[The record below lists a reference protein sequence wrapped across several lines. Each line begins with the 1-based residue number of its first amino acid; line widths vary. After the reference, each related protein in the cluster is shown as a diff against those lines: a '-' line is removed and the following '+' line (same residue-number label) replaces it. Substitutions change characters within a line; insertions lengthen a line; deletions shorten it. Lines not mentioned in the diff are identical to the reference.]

1 MAANDK
7 VSNEAYTTEY
17 LVTDFGDESGFVCS
31 GNAIL
36 RGGVLTADLAA
47 VSSVTLSHWIS
58 LFGKPTQL
66 KLTVRGGAPG
76 YTLRL
81 SIDSHF
87 QSFSRVIGT
96 LDGGEKVFSFPPPPE
111 GWEHSGAAEGQI
123 SHPLRVSALVL
134 DRNEGPPARTEVAL
148 QSLTCTTDILKRDA
162 VTLMAAMKET
172 GTSGVSR
179 TFAATCTAW
188 NLLDTDANG
197 TLSMIVRDWDEN
209 VLQERSRPWTLPA
222 KGRRTVFT
230 WEAAVPERLN
240 FADVEFR
247 FTAEGPHEAAT
258 RASYTKPLVPLRFTA
273 EGLDESISRANQTK
287 TVEESGDASLRPG
300 SPWGMGV
307 YLYRYGDDLAG
318 RSLMDRAAELAQAA
332 GVKWTR
338 EEFNWAR
345 MEPQRGQ
352 FDFSSYDVVVDTA
365 RRHGISVYGLL
376 AYWTD
381 WTKPYTEEGIND
393 FCRWTRAT
401 VHHFK
406 DRVKHWEIYN
416 EPNIFFWEGPKE
428 MYPVLVKKCYSAI
441 KQEDPEAQVLAVST
455 SGIERKFIAR
465 VLEAGAPFDVLTIH
479 PYRPRLADAGFMREL
494 RETAKLVEGRPVWI
508 TEMGWSTQI
517 GGTDER
523 KQAQL
528 LARTYLCAVAS
539 KACQNVSWYDF
550 RNDGSD
556 PFYNEA
562 NFGVLYQNFSGKP
575 AFRALASVCRNLAD
589 GKPIYRKK
597 FEKDGVFVLKMGD
610 AAAVWTNKDGLTIQC
625 SHFKHGAKA
634 LNLMGEG
641 ISLDNG
647 GEGRVTIPLRADCP
661 IFLLGEHVRVVKVE
675 KTS

>member
-7 VSNEAYTTEY
+7 GSNEAYTTEY

-31 GNAIL
+31 GSAIL
-36 RGGVLTADLAA
+36 RSGVLTADLAA
-47 VSSVTLSHWIS
+47 ASSVTLSHWIS

-66 KLTVRGGAPG
+66 TLTVRGGAPG

-81 SIDSHF
+81 GIDSHF

-123 SHPLRVSALVL
+123 SHPLRLSALIL

-148 QSLTCTTDILKRDA
+148 QSLTCTTEIQKSDV

-188 NLLDTDANG
+188 NLLDADANG

-209 VLQERSRPWTLPA
+209 VLQERSKPWTLPA
-222 KGRRTVFT
+222 RGRRTAFT
-230 WEAAVPERLN
+230 WEAAVPENLN
-240 FADVEFR
+240 FADVEFH
-247 FTAEGPHEAAT
+247 FTAEGFNESAS
-258 RASYTKPLVPLRFTA
+258 RASYTKAIEAT
-273 EGLDESISRANQTK
+273 
-287 TVEESGDASLRPG
+287 GDATLRPC

-307 YLYRYGDDLAG
+307 YLYRYGDDPAG
-318 RSLMDRAAELAQAA
+318 RSLMDRAAQLAQAA

-338 EEFNWAR
+338 EEFSWAR
-345 MEPQRGQ
+345 MEPKRGE

-381 WTKPYTEEGIND
+381 WTKPYTEEGIED
-393 FCRWTRAT
+393 FCRWARAT

-441 KQEDPEAQVLAVST
+441 KREDPEAQVLAVST
-455 SGIERKFIAR
+455 SGIDRKFIGR
-465 VLEAGAPFDVLTIH
+465 VLEAGAPFDVLTVH

-494 RETAKLVEGRPVWI
+494 QDTAKLVEDRPVWI

-523 KQAQL
+523 NQAQL

-539 KACQNVSWYDF
+539 GACQNVSWYDF
-550 RNDGSD
+550 RNDGGD
-556 PFYNEA
+556 PFYNEE
-562 NFGVLYQNFSGKP
+562 NFGVLSQDFIPKPAYRALATLCRNLIDGKP
-575 AFRALASVCRNLAD
+575 A
-589 GKPIYRKK
+589 YRKRIEGK
-597 FEKDGVFVLKMGD
+597 GVFVLRMGN
-610 AAAVWTNKDGLTIQC
+610 ATAVWTNERDLTIRC
-625 SHFKHGAKA
+625 AYSEDGFKAM
-634 LNLMGEG
+634 NLMGEEINLG
-641 ISLDNG
+641 IR
-647 GEGRVTIPLRADCP
+647 EKKHITIPLRADCP
-661 IFLLGEHVRVVKVE
+661 IFLLGQHVRIRKVE
-675 KTS
+675 KTQ